1 MAELDGLIEMIPIG
15 DIADKLGIDEKA
27 AKSAVKT
34 VLPTIVA
41 GLQANASDKEG
52 AASLEKALEKHT
64 KKSTKV
70 ADVDEEDG
78 KKIVNHVFGKKT
90 EEVAAAAADKADV
103 TKDII
108 SKILPIVAPIVL
120 AWLAQKFLGG
130 GGAEEAA
137 PKKKTT
143 KKEESSD
150 NGIGDLLG
158 GLMGSQAGQEVI
170 GSVLG
175 GLLGGKK

>member
-1 MAELDGLIEMIPIG
+1 MAELDGLIDLIPI
-15 DIADKLGIDEKA
+15 DEIASKLGIDEKA

-41 GLQANASDKEG
+41 GLSANAADPEG
-52 AASLEKALEKHT
+52 AAKLEKTLTKHT
-64 KKSTKV
+64 SKSTKV

-78 KKIVNHVFGKKT
+78 KKIVNHVFGSKKEAV
-90 EEVAAAAADKADV
+90 EEAAAGKADV

-108 SKILPIVAPIVL
+108 AKILPIVAPIVL

-130 GGAEEAA
+130 SSEPTESKSSA
-137 PKKKTT
+137 K
-143 KKEESSD
+143 ESSGG
-150 NGIGDLLG
+150 GIGDILG
-158 GLMGSQAGQEVI
+158 GLVGSKEGQEVL

>member
-1 MAELDGLIEMIPIG
+1 MAELDGLIDLIPI
-15 DIADKLGIDEKA
+15 DEIASKLGIDEKA
-27 AKSAVKT
+27 ATSAVKT

-41 GLQANASDKEG
+41 GLSANAADPEG
-52 AASLEKALEKHT
+52 AAKLEKTLTKHT
-64 KKSTKV
+64 SKSTKV

-78 KKIVNHVFGKKT
+78 KKIVNHVFGTKKEAV
-90 EEVAAAAADKADV
+90 EEAAAGKADV

-108 SKILPIVAPIVL
+108 AKILPIVAPIVL

-130 GGAEEAA
+130 SSEPTESTSAA
-137 PKKKTT
+137 K
-143 KKEESSD
+143 ESSSGG
-150 NGIGDLLG
+150 GIGDILG
-158 GLMGSQAGQEVI
+158 GLVGSKEGQEVL